1 MKRLTLFTITLLMA
15 SFLSAQEML
24 TIDQTLDIAMKN
36 SPDIRQAENSMNRSL
51 QNLNAQKARQ
61 KSQFSLRTSP
71 LTMSYENKY
80 DTRGD
85 NYYDDQNFG
94 SNADFRVL
102 QPLVAT
108 GGELLLSNN
117 FGYGY
122 NKNNNSVDGSW
133 NETNNFSNNLSL
145 SFNQPLFTYNNLK
158 VQYEELKL
166 DYENSAIQFALTKM
180 NLERQ
185 VRQLFYNVYQQQQSL
200 LIAQEDLKNNEES
213 YDIIKNKVDGGLSAL
228 EELYQA
234 ELNVATSKSDLYNQQ
249 VQLQNA
255 KDNFLYQIGD
265 DIDKDIM
272 VITDITV
279 NKVDVDPKIA
289 VEMGLKNRLELRQR
303 EIDIQNSTFSLIRA
317 KTTNEF
323 SGSVAATVGVYS
335 NSGDINTMFNDQNTR
350 VQPNLSFSFDIPLF
364 DWGER
369 KATIKSAELALDN
382 SKMSMEFQ
390 QSEIVLG
397 IREII
402 RNLTNLY
409 NQVEI
414 ARKSVENAQLTYDIN
429 LERYKN
435 GDLTSMDLR
444 LFQNQLT
451 SQKNSLTNTIINYNL
466 ELLNLKIQT
475 LYDFVNNK
483 PVIPEVIN
491 NDKK

>member
-1 MKRLTLFTITLLMA
+1 MKRLTLFSITLLMA
-15 SFLSAQEML
+15 TILNAQDML
-24 TIDQTLDIAMKN
+24 TIDQTLEVAMKN
-36 SPDIRQAENSMNRSL
+36 SPDIRKAENSMNRSL
-51 QNLNAQKARQ
+51 QNLNAIKARQ
-61 KSQFSLRTSP
+61 KSQFSLRTTP
-71 LTMSYENKY
+71 LSYSYSNQY
-80 DTRGD
+80 DPNNNT
-85 NYYDDQNFG
+85 YYDNQDLG
-94 SNADFRVL
+94 SNLNLNIA

-108 GGELLLSNN
+108 GGELTLSNR
-117 FGYGY
+117 FGYGF
-122 NKNNNSVDGSW
+122 NKNNLTQDGSW
-133 NETNNFSNNLSL
+133 QDKTNYSNNLSL
-145 SFNQPLFTYNNLK
+145 SFNQPLFTYNSLK
-158 VQYEELKL
+158 VQYEELEL
-166 DYENSAIQFALTKM
+166 DYENSSIQYALTKL

-200 LIAQEDLKNNEES
+200 LTAQEDLKNNEES
-213 YDIIKNKVDGGLSAL
+213 YEIIKNKVDGGLSAL

-249 VQLQNA
+249 VQLENS
-255 KDNFLYQIGD
+255 KDNFLYQIGEN
-265 DIDKDIM
+265 IDEDIM
-272 VITDITV
+272 VITDISV
-279 NKVDVDPKIA
+279 NKIEVDPKKA

-303 EIDIQNSTFSLIRA
+303 EIEIQNSTFSLIRS

-323 SGSVAATVGVYS
+323 AGSLQASVGVYS
-335 NSGDINTMFNDQNTR
+335 NSEEFSSMLDNKNTR
-350 VQPNLSFSFDIPLF
+350 VQPNVSFSFDIPLF

-382 SKMSMEFQ
+382 SEMNMEFQ
-390 QSEIVLG
+390 QTEIVLG

-414 ARKSVENAQLTYDIN
+414 AKKSVENAQLTYDIN

-451 SQKNSLTNTIINYNL
+451 GQKNSLTGAIIAYNL

-475 LYDFVNNK
+475 LYDFEKNK
-483 PVIPEVIN
+483 PVIPEIIN
-491 NDKK
+491 NEKK